1 MTRSNRDEFMKRT
14 RKALAARAGMRCS
27 NPSCRRATAKADPSD
42 PESWIDLGIA
52 AHITAASPG
61 GPRYDSSL
69 SPELR
74 RSARN
79 GIWLC
84 HHCAKEVDSTTSTYS
99 EQTLRTWKQQAET
112 CTARDAAA
120 PLDEIARLIA
130 DIERARA
137 LIAQYIEER
146 QSTDP
151 ASAFPASAGARE
163 EWTKYTEA
171 VVRHCIET
179 QTGWD
184 SRVATRVRDVIIRA
198 TGLLGERHPALAE
211 TERVISCARTNVLG
225 MRDMTEH
232 LDEIRFHLLLR

>member
-1 MTRSNRDEFMKRT
+1 MKRCNREDFLKPT
-14 RKALAARAGMRCS
+14 RDALAARAGMRCS

-42 PESWIDLGIA
+42 PENWIDLGIA

-61 GPRYDSSL
+61 GSRYDLSL

-74 RSARN
+74 RSASN
-79 GIWLC
+79 GVWLC

-99 EQTLRTWKQQAET
+99 VETLRTWKQQAET

-120 PLDEIARLIA
+120 TLDEIARLIA
-130 DIERARA
+130 DIESART

-151 ASAFPASAGARE
+151 TYVFPANASSRE
-163 EWTKYTEA
+163 AWAKYAKAIT
-171 VVRHCIET
+171 RHGTET

-184 SRVATRVRDVIIRA
+184 ARVVARVRDVLIRVA
-198 TGLLGERHPALAE
+198 GLLGEGHPALVEAE
-211 TERVISCARTNVLG
+211 HVASYARTNMLG
-225 MRDMTEH
+225 MKDMAEC
-232 LDEIRFHLLLR
+232 LDEIRSHLLLR